1 MLEKTLSVIAKR
13 LISALSTF
21 VLSLLIPVPDEN
33 SAFTCL
39 GIPTMIKDIN

>member
-13 LISALSTF
+13 LISVLSTF
-21 VLSLLIPVPDEN
+21 VLSLFITVPDEN